1 MFFDKKFPYFTRIA
15 YLCDVRSGVFFGIF
29 NGLVILFVHIIGR
42 KLGATPIEI
51 ANITAAPT
59 ASLINISIQTIGD

>member
-1 MFFDKKFPYFTRIA
+1 MFW
-15 YLCDVRSGVFFGIF
+15 GIV
-29 NGLVILFVHIIGR
+29 NGLVIFFVPIIGR
-42 KLGATPIEI
+42 KMGATPIEI